1 MSGSPPTYVDAVGY
15 IHKQGSHLETRGVSA
30 GVFTE
35 MTLVGLLTSVDA
47 DVPRDLLPVLGGVL
61 AV

>member
-1 MSGSPPTYVDAVGY
+1 MSGTPPTHVDAVGY
-15 IHKQGSHLETRGVSA
+15 IPQQGSHLETRGVSA
-30 GVFTE
+30 GIFTE
-35 MTLVGLLTSVDA
+35 VALVGLLASVDA